1 MTNSEHRPG
10 EDPAKALEPTPE
22 EIEIIE
28 RIAGAI
34 VVRRMT
40 VPAIL
45 FLETSKPLSFIGSQF
60 LYFFEPIVRAFVKGD
75 QYNRFAHLMED
86 RANVERLL
94 RAIEA
99 REAEAGEKERLAKAA
114 RKARKAEEKARRKKE
129 EQKP

>member
-1 MTNSEHRPG
+1 MKNSENRPG
-10 EDPAKALEPTPE
+10 EVPPAGGPLTPE
-22 EIEIIE
+22 EIELIE
-28 RIAGAI
+28 KIADAV
-34 VVRRMT
+34 VVRRMS

-45 FLETSKPLSFIGSQF
+45 FLETSRPLSFIGSQF

-75 QYNRFAHLMED
+75 QYNRLASLMED

-114 RKARKAEEKARRKKE
+114 RKARQAEEKARRKKE

>member
-1 MTNSEHRPG
+1 MRNSENRPG
-10 EDPAKALEPTPE
+10 DVPANDLEPTPE
-22 EIEIIE
+22 ELDLIEKL
-28 RIAGAI
+28 AGAI

-45 FLETSKPLSFIGSQF
+45 FLETSKPLSFLGSQF
-60 LYFFEPIVRAFVKGD
+60 LYFFEPIVRALVKGD
-75 QYNRFAHLMED
+75 QYNRFARLMED

-99 REAEAGEKERLAKAA
+99 READAQEKERLAKAA
-114 RKARKAEEKARRKKE
+114 RKAREAEKKARRKKE

>member
-1 MTNSEHRPG
+1 MKNSENRPG
-10 EDPAKALEPTPE
+10 EIPPSEGPLTPE
-22 EIEIIE
+22 EIELIE
-28 RIAGAI
+28 KIAEAV
-34 VVRRMT
+34 VVRRMS

-45 FLETSKPLSFIGSQF
+45 FLETSRPLSFIGSQF

-75 QYNRFAHLMED
+75 QYNRLATLMED

-114 RKARKAEEKARRKKE
+114 RKARQAEEKARRKKE